1 MNQTNRSRRQFLNAA
16 AGTAAFGGF
25 SALSPQLSMLGSALA
40 QSGGVSGY
48 KALVCLYMGGGSD
61 SFNMLIP
68 TNPARHDE
76 YVSAR
81 GGLYTGN
88 ANALGIPRPG
98 GALPTGSL
106 PPALALNGVEYGLN
120 PSMPE
125 LRDLYNQGRAA
136 FVANVGPIV
145 EPTTK
150 ATFNARRRPPQLYSH
165 SDQTVLWDLANSTSS
180 NLPNGWGGM
189 LAGTLNARSSLPGL
203 PPCISISGQTRF
215 LVGKY
220 SNNLV
225 INPFRLSTSAATPAG
240 SISNYSATD
249 TNNFQ
254 SARRAALDE
263 MLALTYPH
271 VFSNEMA
278 DITERS
284 LSVGTSVNA
293 LIGTGGAF
301 NAIPG
306 GVVFPNTDLGNQL
319 AQVARMIN
327 ASKNSSLI
335 AANRQ
340 VFYVNSGGSFGWDS
354 HNGQMPSN
362 LLTAGHQGLLQNV
375 SACVAA
381 FYRAMV
387 AMNLHNEVM
396 LFSTSE
402 FGRTINSNGEGTDH
416 GWGGVQFVMGGG
428 RGVPTGQ
435 IGGLPVGSNDQ
446 GNGPLLAYNPQTST
460 GSGIYGRF
468 PRIINNASDSA
479 AVPNAEKGESFSR
492 GQFIPTTS
500 SEQYAATLARWMG
513 LSDAD
518 APTLFPNLDRYD
530 DFTVVQGN
538 LRAYTG
544 RYVPFINGV
553 S

>member
-1 MNQTNRSRRQFLNAA
+1 MTQIDRSRRRFLNAA
-16 AGTAAFGGF
+16 ACTAACGGF
-25 SALSPQLSMLGSALA
+25 STLSPQLSMLGSALA
-40 QSGGVSGY
+40 QSGGGTGY
-48 KALVCLYMGGGSD
+48 KALVCLYLGGGSD

-76 YVSAR
+76 YVTAR

-106 PPALALNGVEYGLN
+106 PAALALNGVEYGLN

-125 LRDLYNQGRAA
+125 LRDLYNQGRVA
-136 FVANVGPIV
+136 FMANVGTIV

-150 ATFNARRRPPQLYSH
+150 ATINTRRRPPQLYSH
-165 SDQTVLWDLANSTSS
+165 SDQAILWDLANSATSS
-180 NLPNGWGGM
+180 VPNGWGGM
-189 LAGTLNARSSLPGL
+189 LAGRLGASNSLPGL
-203 PPCISISGQTRF
+203 PPCISIAGQTRF

-220 SNNLV
+220 NNNLV
-225 INPFRLSTSAATPAG
+225 INPFRLSTSATIPAG
-240 SISNYSATD
+240 SINNYSASST
-249 TNNFQ
+249 TNFQ

-284 LSVGTSVNA
+284 LSVGASVNS

-306 GVVFPNTDLGNQL
+306 GVVFPNTSLGNQL
-319 AQVARMIN
+319 AQVVRMIQ
-327 ASKNSSLI
+327 ASKNSSTI
-335 AANRQ
+335 MANRQ
-340 VFYVNSGGSFGWDS
+340 IFYVNTGGSFGWDS

-362 LLTAGHQGLLQNV
+362 LLTAGHQGLLQSV
-375 SACVAA
+375 SQAVAA
-381 FYRAMV
+381 FYRALV
-387 AMNLHNEVM
+387 AANLHNEVM
-396 LFSTSE
+396 LFSASE

-416 GWGGVQFVMGGG
+416 GWGGVQFVVGGG
-428 RGVPTGQ
+428 QGVPTGQ

-446 GNGPLLAYNPQTST
+446 GSGPIRAYNPQTGT
-460 GSGIYGRF
+460 GSGIYGRY

-479 AVPNAEKGESFSR
+479 VVPNAEKGESFSR
-492 GQFIPTTS
+492 GQFIPTTAT
-500 SEQYAATLARWMG
+500 EQYAATLARWMG
-513 LSDAD
+513 LTDAD
-518 APTLFPNLDRYD
+518 VPTLFPNIDRYD
-530 DFTVVQGN
+530 DFTVAQGN
-538 LRAYTG
+538 LCAYTG
-544 RYVPFINGV
+544 RYVPFINGI